1 MLSIERV
8 KELLKGQ
15 NISDEEAKEI
25 RDGFRDLVE
34 IIFEK
39 WMVDTDR
46 SERPDSTP
54 LNKTKDFLYDG
65 DADPPKN

>member
-25 RDGFRDLVE
+25 RDGFRNLAE
-34 IIFEK
+34 IIFEQ
-39 WMVDTDR
+39 WQEER
-46 SERPDSTP
+46 SSGKGHSEVP
-54 LNKTKDFLYDG
+54 LNKSKKFLYDG
-65 DADPPKN
+65 DVG

>member
-25 RDGFRDLVE
+25 RDGFRNLAE
-34 IIFEK
+34 IIFEQ
-39 WMVDTDR
+39 WQE
-46 SERPDSTP
+46 ERNTGKGCRPFP
-54 LNKTKDFLYDG
+54 LNKSKNFLYDG
-65 DADPPKN
+65 DVS

>member
-8 KELLKGQ
+8 KELLKDQ

-25 RDGFRDLVE
+25 REGFRDLVE

-39 WMVDTDR
+39 WMVDTGR
-46 SERPDSTP
+46 SKRPDSAP
-54 LNKTKDFLYDG
+54 LNKTGDFLYDG